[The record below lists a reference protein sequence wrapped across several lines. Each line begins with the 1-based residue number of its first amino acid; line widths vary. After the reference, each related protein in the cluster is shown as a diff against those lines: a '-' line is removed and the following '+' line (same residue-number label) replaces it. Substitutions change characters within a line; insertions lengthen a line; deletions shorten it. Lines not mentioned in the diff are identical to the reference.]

1 MTLIKI
7 RGLQGKKKFLN
18 HSFSSILNAWLVNTR
33 QEDQPR
39 SSTQKSSFQ
48 KLQGTLNSGEMSQ
61 TSSKSLDLVSSQK
74 PNKSSLICGKQ
85 QAPHSLLP
93 IGVIHALE
101 CGITPQPLTMNQ
113 TKGAASAIWL
123 EMQFCRQNVLLK
135 PGVKHKM
142 NVLMPKADKGI
153 SQAERR
159 PWRAEWWL
167 LG

>member
-1 MTLIKI
+1 
-7 RGLQGKKKFLN
+7 
-18 HSFSSILNAWLVNTR
+18 
-33 QEDQPR
+33 
-39 SSTQKSSFQ
+39 
-48 KLQGTLNSGEMSQ
+48 MSQ
-61 TSSKSLDLVSSQK
+61 TSSKSLDLVPSQK
-74 PNKSSLICGKQ
+74 PNKS
-85 QAPHSLLP
+85 LLP
-93 IGVIHALE
+93 IGIIHALE
-101 CGITPQPLTMNQ
+101 CGITPQPLTMNL